1 MIVLVAA
8 LIGALV
14 GGFTAKR
21 RGGNRMD
28 IAQYAAGYGMAFVVV
43 GLIATVV
50 LIGSFPNV
58 HPLL

>member
-14 GGFTAKR
+14 GGLTSKR
-21 RGGNRMD
+21 RDGNRMD

-50 LIGSFPNV
+50 LDRVIS
-58 HPLL
+58 